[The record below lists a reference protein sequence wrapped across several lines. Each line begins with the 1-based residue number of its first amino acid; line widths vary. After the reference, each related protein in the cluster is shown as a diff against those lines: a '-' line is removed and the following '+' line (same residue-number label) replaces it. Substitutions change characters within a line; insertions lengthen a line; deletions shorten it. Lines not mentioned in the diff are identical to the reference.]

1 MLVEEMGMS
10 RVDSFSMHTEV
21 EVTTNLCITD
31 KDEFFTSILSC
42 LTNSINLQS
51 SHLTDLVLLC
61 TGPDGLVPISVHAAV
76 LSSQSFLLR
85 ELLLS
90 ATDPVL
96 VLPEVELNTVW
107 CLLDL
112 LYTGR
117 LVILSLFLIVQL
129 GQSLS

>member
-1 MLVEEMGMS
+1 MSVEEMGMT
-10 RVDSFSMHTEV
+10 RVDSFSMHAELEV
-21 EVTTNLCITD
+21 STNLCITD

-42 LTNSINLQS
+42 LTNSITLQS

-61 TGPDGLVPISVHAAV
+61 TGPDGLIPISVHAAV

-90 ATDPVL
+90 STDPVL
-96 VLPEVELNTVW
+96 VLPEVELNTVR

-117 LVILSLFLIVQL
+117 LVVIFLFYIL
-129 GQSLS
+129 